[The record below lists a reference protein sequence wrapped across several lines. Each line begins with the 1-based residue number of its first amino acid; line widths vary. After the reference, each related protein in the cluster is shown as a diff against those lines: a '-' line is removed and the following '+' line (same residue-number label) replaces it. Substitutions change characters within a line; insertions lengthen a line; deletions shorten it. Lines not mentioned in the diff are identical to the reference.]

1 VIQHIHLRQVV
12 PVPLVETASK
22 ESAIWFAERQF
33 EKGKRYLISSESGK
47 GKSTLFDFLYG
58 RRHDF
63 TGTILF
69 DEQPIAEFRRRDWN
83 RLRQHHLS
91 IVFQG
96 FRLFQELTV
105 WQNLMLKNQ
114 LTHHLSAAQLEQWLE
129 AVGIADKKDTLLQF
143 LSYGQQQ
150 RVAIVRA
157 FCQPFDFL
165 LMDEPFSHLDTAN
178 QQSLCDLITS
188 EVEHRG
194 AGLLLSS
201 LGDTYFFNF
210 DEQLAL

>member
-1 VIQHIHLRQVV
+1 MIHRIDLLGVV
-12 PVPLVETASK
+12 PIPLVETASK
-22 ESAIWFAERQF
+22 ESSIWFLERHF

-69 DEQPIAEFRRRDWN
+69 DNLSIAEFRRRDWN
-83 RLRQHHLS
+83 RLRQHHIS

-105 WQNLMLKNQ
+105 WENLMLKNQ
-114 LTHHLSAAQLEQWLE
+114 LTHHLSPRQLEQWLE
-129 AVGIADKKDTLLQF
+129 AVGIADKKETLLHF

-165 LMDEPFSHLDTAN
+165 LMDEPFSHLDKAN
-178 QQSLCDLITS
+178 QQSLCQLITS
-188 EVEHRG
+188 EVAHRG

-201 LGDTYFFNF
+201 LGDAYFLNF

>member
-1 VIQHIHLRQVV
+1 MIQNIQLRQVV
-12 PVPLVETASK
+12 PIPLVETASK
-22 ESAIWFAERQF
+22 DSAIWYAERLF
-33 EKGKRYLISSESGK
+33 EKGKHYLISSESGK

-63 TGTILF
+63 NGSILF
-69 DEQPIAEFRRRDWN
+69 DHHSIQAFHRRDWI
-83 RLRQHHLS
+83 RLRQNHLS

-105 WQNLMLKNQ
+105 WENLLLKNQ
-114 LTHHLSAAQLEQWLE
+114 LTHYLTPHQIEFWME
-129 AVGIADKKDTLLQF
+129 AVGIADKKNTLLHF

-165 LMDEPFSHLDTAN
+165 MMDEPFSHLDTLN
-178 QQSLCDLITS
+178 QQSICDLITA
-188 EVEHRG
+188 EVSQRG

-201 LGDTYFFNF
+201 LGDPYFFNF
-210 DEQLAL
+210 DEQFAL